1 MDRNQELQASLRE
14 KISEKRF
21 EEITFD
27 EYAVFVDN
35 NLSGAGKNV
44 EEFVERIQELNA
56 EGPNPVSLFLCLSAM
71 AFEAAEAA
79 DLMKKV
85 IFHGKPFTP
94 EIRDKITKE
103 IGDNLWYTQGACNTL
118 STSIKEVMEQ
128 NVVKLSE
135 RYPEGHF
142 SKERAENRKE

>member
-1 MDRNQELQASLRE
+1 MNYRDELQASLRE
-14 KISEKRF
+14 KIADKRF
-21 EEITFD
+21 EDITFD

-44 EEFVERIQELNA
+44 EEFIERIDELHA
-56 EGPNPVSLFLCLSAM
+56 QGSNPVSLFLCLSAM

-85 IFHGKPFTP
+85 IFHGKEFTP
-94 EIRDKITKE
+94 EIREKIMKE
-103 IGDNLWYTQGACNTL
+103 IGDTLWYTQGACNTL
-118 STSIKEVMEQ
+118 NTSIHEVMEQ
-128 NVVKLSE
+128 NVIKLSE

-142 SKERAENRKE
+142 SKERAEHRKE